1 MAKNIRENENFLKY
15 LTIKDFDP
23 CSKPLYDGDRPIQKY
38 FPLTDIWS
46 ALEECVDKGLIK
58 RIGVSNFD
66 NEQVQHVLDS
76 CRIKPFNNQ
85 VEIHPWMDQSE
96 LVEFHQKNDISVTSY
111 MSLGRAQRSG
121 THGFMLMLSF

>member
-1 MAKNIRENENFLKY
+1 MYWFKNENFLKY

-46 ALEECVDKGLIK
+46 ALEECADKGLIK